1 MQWALIIL
9 FSALIAA
16 FLGLEAVRTIV
27 IVADAVHH
35 TINTPTSIL
44 RSGHEDA
51 GQLR

>member
-27 IVADAVHH
+27 IVGDAVHH
-35 TINTPTSIL
+35 AINTPTPVL
-44 RSGHEDA
+44 RGGHPDESR
-51 GQLR
+51 LP